1 MRKSPSAPLCMV
13 VLLVYGAVAFT
24 LLHPW
29 VSVAAENQTSQPL
42 KKIAIAYSGISPSQ
56 APAWVAYEQGLF
68 KKYGLDV
75 QLIFIEAGSRTV
87 QTLVSGDVAAAQ
99 VAGTSV
105 MQSNLQG
112 SGVVMIA
119 GFLNTMDYK
128 FIVARDITRPDQLKG
143 KTVAVSRVGSSSDFA
158 TRYALEKYGL
168 IPDKDVAILQIG
180 SQPARFSAME
190 TGKIHGVMIAIPLT
204 AKAKKLGFNTLAD
217 LQMLGLE
224 YQHTGLAVTRNLIKT
239 QPELVRNIMRG
250 FVEGIH
256 YMKTHR
262 KESMAILAKYLKT
275 DDADALDEAYESIV
289 LALIPEKPYPTLKG
303 IDIILR
309 ELRVKDPNARS
320 AQPEQ
325 FVDLTFI
332 KELDSSGFID
342 RLYKASAVANA
353 APPRAE
359 PPPAPDV
366 AKERVAQPAA
376 KERTAQTVAKAKAG
390 PTEAKAKTVLA
401 EERTKPVSKQIPS
414 STEKAVATSVTAQ
427 ASKPGAQE
435 YTVKLGDTL
444 SKLAERFYNSTS
456 KWEKIYEANRDT
468 VKNPNYIYVGQK
480 LMIPSGDQAG

>member
-1 MRKSPSAPLCMV
+1 MKRSRTALRPLIMA
-13 VLLVYGAVAFT
+13 VLVFGAVALT
-24 LLHPW
+24 LPHPW
-29 VSVAAENQTSQPL
+29 VSVAAESPASQPL

-204 AKAKKLGFNTLAD
+204 AKAKKMGLNTLAD

-239 QPELVRNIMRG
+239 QPDLVRNILRG
-250 FVEGIH
+250 FVEGIQ

-262 KESMAILAKYLKT
+262 KESMTILAKYLKT
-275 DDADALDEAYESIV
+275 DDTDALEEAYESIV

-309 ELRVKDPNARS
+309 ELGVKDPNARS
-320 AQPEQ
+320 ARPEQ

-342 RLYKASAVANA
+342 RLYKSAA
-353 APPRAE
+353 
-359 PPPAPDV
+359 
-366 AKERVAQPAA
+366 
-376 KERTAQTVAKAKAG
+376 VAKATPSRIEPAPAPVSAQEKATPMEG
-390 PTEAKAKTVLA
+390 KAKTVA
-401 EERTKPVSKQIPS
+401 VEEKAKPVAKQIPAS
-414 STEKAVATSVTAQ
+414 SEKAMATPVTGKA
-427 ASKPGAQE
+427 AKSTAQE
-435 YTVKLGDTL
+435 YTVKSGDTL
-444 SKLAERFYNSTS
+444 SKLAERFYNSMS
-456 KWEKIYEANRDT
+456 KWEKIYEANKDT
-468 VKNPNYIYVGQK
+468 LKNPNYIYIGQK
-480 LMIPSGDQAG
+480 LMIPSEDQAT